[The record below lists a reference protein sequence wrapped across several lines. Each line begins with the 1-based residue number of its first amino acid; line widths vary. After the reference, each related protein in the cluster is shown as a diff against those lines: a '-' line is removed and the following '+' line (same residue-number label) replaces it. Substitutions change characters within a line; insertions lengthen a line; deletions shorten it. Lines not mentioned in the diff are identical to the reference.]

1 MKRREFSLSAAS
13 AVAASA
19 LMLPVANPA
28 MAQARQFKEGKDF
41 KRLDKPVAPDA
52 PAGKVDVIE
61 FFWYSCP
68 HCHAFEPTLD
78 AWVKAAPKDL
88 SVRRVPVAFN
98 ASFVPQQKLYYTLE
112 GIGKLDALH
121 AKVFR
126 AIHVEKAKLA
136 KDDEILAWVTQQG
149 VDVAKFKEVYGSFSV
164 ANQVRRASQLQ
175 DSYGV
180 EGVPSMGVAGKYYT
194 DGTMAGSM
202 QTVLQVVEYLAATAR
217 KA

>member
-19 LMLPVANPA
+19 LTLPAAHPA

-68 HCHAFEPTLD
+68 HCNAFEPTLD

-88 SVRRVPVAFN
+88 SIRRVPVAFN
-98 ASFVPQQKLYYTLE
+98 ASFVPQQKLFYTLE
-112 GIGKLDALH
+112 GMGKLEALH

-136 KDDEILAWVTQQG
+136 KDDEILAWVNQQG

>member
-19 LMLPVANPA
+19 LTLPVANPA

-88 SVRRVPVAFN
+88 SIRRVPVAFN
-98 ASFVPQQKLYYTLE
+98 ASFVPQQKLFYTLE
-112 GIGKLDALH
+112 GMGKLDALH

-136 KDDEILAWVTQQG
+136 KDDEILAWVNQQG

>member
-13 AVAASA
+13 AAAATA
-19 LMLPVANPA
+19 LALPAAPA
-28 MAQARQFKEGKDF
+28 LAQARQFKEGKDY

-68 HCHAFEPTLD
+68 HCNAFEPTLD
-78 AWVKAAPKDL
+78 AWIKAAPKDL
-88 SVRRVPVAFN
+88 SIRRVPVAFN
-98 ASFVPQQKLYYTLE
+98 ASFIPQQKLYYALE
-112 GIGKLDALH
+112 GLGQLEALH

-126 AIHVEKAKLA
+126 AVHVEKQKLA
-136 KDDEILAWVTQQG
+136 KDDEIFAWIAKQG
-149 VDVAKFKEVYGSFSV
+149 VDAAKFKEIYTSFTVS
-164 ANQVRRASQLQ
+164 NQVRRASQLQ
-175 DSYGV
+175 DAYGV

-202 QTVLQVVEYLAATAR
+202 QNVLQVVESLAATA
-217 KA
+217 KKG

>member
-1 MKRREFSLSAAS
+1 MKRREFSLSTAS
-13 AVAASA
+13 VVAASA
-19 LMLPVANPA
+19 LTLPAANTA

-68 HCHAFEPTLD
+68 HCNAFEPVLD
-78 AWVKAAPKDL
+78 AWLKAAPKDV
-88 SVRRVPVAFN
+88 SVRRMPVAFN

-112 GIGKLDALH
+112 GMGKLEELH

-126 AIHVEKAKLA
+126 AIHVEKQKLA
-136 KDDEILAWVTQQG
+136 KDDEILAWVGKQG

-164 ANQVRRASQLQ
+164 SNQVRRASQLQ
-175 DSYGV
+175 DAYGV

-202 QTVLQVVEYLAATAR
+202 STVLQVVEHLVATAR
-217 KA
+217 KG

>member
-19 LMLPVANPA
+19 LTLPVANPA

-68 HCHAFEPTLD
+68 HCNAFEPTLD

-88 SVRRVPVAFN
+88 FIRRVPVAFN

-112 GIGKLDALH
+112 GMGKLEALH

-202 QTVLQVVEYLAATAR
+202 QTVLQVVEYLVATAR

>member
-13 AVAASA
+13 AVAASTLA
-19 LMLPVANPA
+19 LPA
-28 MAQARQFKEGKDF
+28 TPALAQARQFKEGKDY

-68 HCHAFEPTLD
+68 HCNAFEPTLD
-78 AWVKAAPKDL
+78 AWIKAAPKDL
-88 SVRRVPVAFN
+88 SIRRVPVAFN
-98 ASFVPQQKLYYTLE
+98 ASFIPQQKLYYALE
-112 GIGKLDALH
+112 GLGQLEALH

-126 AIHVEKAKLA
+126 AVHVEKQKLA
-136 KDDEILAWVTQQG
+136 KDDEIFAWIAKQG
-149 VDVAKFKEVYGSFSV
+149 VDAAKFKEIYTSFTVS
-164 ANQVRRASQLQ
+164 NQVRRASQLQ
-175 DSYGV
+175 DAYGV

-202 QTVLQVVEYLAATAR
+202 QNVLQVVESLAATA
-217 KA
+217 KKG

>member
-19 LMLPVANPA
+19 LTLPVANPA

-68 HCHAFEPTLD
+68 HCNAFEPTLD

-88 SVRRVPVAFN
+88 SIRRVPVAFN
-98 ASFVPQQKLYYTLE
+98 ASFVPQQKLFYTLE
-112 GIGKLDALH
+112 GMGKLEALH

-217 KA
+217 KT

>member
-19 LMLPVANPA
+19 LTLPVANPA

-88 SVRRVPVAFN
+88 SIRRVPVAFN
-98 ASFVPQQKLYYTLE
+98 ASFVPQQKLFYTLE
-112 GIGKLDALH
+112 GMGKLDALH

-202 QTVLQVVEYLAATAR
+202 QTVLQVVEHLAGVAR
-217 KA
+217 KG

>member
-1 MKRREFSLSAAS
+1 
-13 AVAASA
+13 
-19 LMLPVANPA
+19 VANPA

-68 HCHAFEPTLD
+68 HCNAFEPTLD

-88 SVRRVPVAFN
+88 SIRRVPVAFN
-98 ASFVPQQKLYYTLE
+98 ASFVPQQKLFYTLE
-112 GIGKLDALH
+112 GMGKLEALH

>member
-19 LMLPVANPA
+19 LTLPVANPA

-68 HCHAFEPTLD
+68 HCNAFEPTLD

-88 SVRRVPVAFN
+88 SIRRVPVAFN

-112 GIGKLDALH
+112 GMGKLEALH

-126 AIHVEKAKLA
+126 AVHVEKAKLA

>member
-88 SVRRVPVAFN
+88 SIRRVPVAFN
-98 ASFVPQQKLYYTLE
+98 ASFVPQQKLFYTLE
-112 GIGKLDALH
+112 GMGKLDALH